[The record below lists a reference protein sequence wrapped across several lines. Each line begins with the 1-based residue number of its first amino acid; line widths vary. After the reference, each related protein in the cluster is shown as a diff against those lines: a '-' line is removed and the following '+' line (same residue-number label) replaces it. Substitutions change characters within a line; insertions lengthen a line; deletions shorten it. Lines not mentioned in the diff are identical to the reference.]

1 MGLFPLAAALIS
13 GTFSAS
19 LLRQYLRR
27 HGPHRLAWGLA
38 LGAFAAASAAAATG
52 MIAGWSGAIFRFY
65 YLFGALVNVPILA
78 LGTVYLYFPRR
89 VGHGAAVLVL
99 AASVYGLIAVMSADL
114 VEAPLRISGAIP
126 MGSEVM
132 APSVRTLS
140 RYYSYAGFLIV
151 VAGALWSA
159 GKLARK
165 PGERFRRLA
174 QGNGLIAAGTVVVAV
189 GSAFARQGQGT
200 VFAVGLAG
208 GVTVM
213 YLGFLR
219 TSPPPGGKLAGGEA
233 PAAVASSGPA
243 GSRHGT

>member
-1 MGLFPLAAALIS
+1 MGLFPLAAALVS

-19 LLRQYLRR
+19 LLRQFARR
-27 HGPHRLAWGLA
+27 HGPHQLAWGIA
-38 LGAFAAASAAAATG
+38 LGTFAAASVFAAVG
-52 MIAGWSGAIFRFY
+52 MLAGWSGPIFRLY

-78 LGTVYLYFPRR
+78 LGTLYLYFPRR
-89 VGHGAAVLVL
+89 VGHLAALLVVV
-99 AASVYGLIAVMSADL
+99 ASVYAAAAVMSADL

-132 APSVRTLS
+132 APGVRALS

-151 VAGALWSA
+151 VAGAVWSA
-159 GKLARK
+159 VKLARK
-165 PGERFRRLA
+165 PGERFKRLA
-174 QGNGLIAAGTVVVAV
+174 QGNGLIAGGTVVVAL

-200 VFAVGLAG
+200 VFAVGLAV

-219 TSPPPGGKLAGGEA
+219 TSTPPGRKAALAEA
-233 PAAVASSGPA
+233 RGAVVATNGSSG
-243 GSRHGT
+243 S